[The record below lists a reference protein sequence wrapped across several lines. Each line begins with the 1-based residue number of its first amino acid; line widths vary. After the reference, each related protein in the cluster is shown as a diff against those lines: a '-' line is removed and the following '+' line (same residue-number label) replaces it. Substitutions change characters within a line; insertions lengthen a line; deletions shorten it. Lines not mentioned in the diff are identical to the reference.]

1 MVEKSLEKELNND
14 IVREVGNILSNH
26 TATAF
31 SQMIEDDFN
40 IKSKVMMISLNDFS
54 MEVILTKEF
63 SKVFSEVNESHI
75 TGYFLQTKAGI
86 EGVSVL
92 LFTDEHAE
100 KLVNTVA
107 DNMGTGASSDE
118 DRKEI
123 LKEFSS
129 IAMNAYLTA
138 LSNLIET
145 KIVATTPIPASDLL
159 AALYDFKEHMSEGN
173 KEEALMIKTDIVAR
187 ETGITGKL
195 SILLE
200 PDSFKKIVSI
210 LRDKSGV

>member
-1 MVEKSLEKELNND
+1 MTKKSLEKDLNDD

-40 IKSKVMMISLNDFS
+40 INSEVVLISLNDFS
-54 MEVILTKEF
+54 MEIILTKEF
-63 SKVFSEVNESHI
+63 SKVFSEVNDSHI
-75 TGYFLQTKAGI
+75 TGYFLQTSAGV

-107 DNMGTGASSDE
+107 GNMGAGVKSDD
-118 DRKEI
+118 DRKEV

-129 IAMNAYLTA
+129 IAMNAYLSA

-145 KIVATTPIPASDLL
+145 KIDATTPIPASDLL
-159 AALYDFKEHMSEGN
+159 AALYDFKEHMTEGN
-173 KEEALMIKTDIVAR
+173 KEEALMIKTDIVAK

-200 PDSFKKIVSI
+200 PDSFRKIVDI
-210 LRDKSGV
+210 LRNKSGN